1 MLLEEKI
8 FLGIV
13 GAFSGLLMALF
24 VPLYIITAICVLII
38 TAAFA
43 LWLFFFLFDR
53 DWGEFTTI
61 LFVFLIVLFG
71 SVLMVFIIIN
81 GAA

>member
-13 GAFSGLLMALF
+13 GALSGLLMVLF
-24 VPLYIITAICVLII
+24 TPLYLIAAICVLII
-38 TAAFA
+38 TVVIS
-43 LWLFFFLFDR
+43 LRLFFFLFDR
-53 DWGEFTTI
+53 DWGEFTSM